1 MFHSLLDPPPPAVFT
16 ILDAIWIVAGLALLI
31 MGAELLIRGA
41 SRLAAAFNVPPII
54 IGLTIVSFG
63 TGAPELVVGVS
74 AAFQDAP
81 GIALGNVVG
90 SNIINVLAVLGLSAA
105 VAPLVVA
112 SRLVRL
118 DVPIMIGVSIVL
130 LLMALNG
137 RIETSEGAV
146 LVAAFLAYVVFLF
159 ARRRFFPH
167 PEATDKP
174 VAPEGQRT
182 PLGLARDAAITAAG
196 GAILAVGANRLVD
209 GGSKAALELGV
220 SEMVIGL
227 TIVAVGTSLPELVTS
242 IVAAIKGQR
251 DIAVGNVVGSNIF
264 NILAVAGSSA
274 LAGGGLIVESS
285 AINFDIPVM
294 LAASAACFPVFL
306 SGYRIERWEG
316 WLFVGYFLAYMIY
329 LIFRASGHGYVG
341 PFSPVMAAFVFPLI
355 GVTLLV
361 LGGRMVMGR
370 RGQGAGTS
378 SSVDGMEN

>member
-1 MFHSLLDPPPPAVFT
+1 M
-16 ILDAIWIVAGLALLI
+16 ILDAVWIAAGLVLLI
-31 MGAELLIRGA
+31 LGAEMLIRGA

-74 AAFQDAP
+74 AAFEDAP

-118 DVPIMIGVSIVL
+118 DVPIMIGVSVVL
-130 LLMALNG
+130 LLMALNERIG
-137 RIETSEGAV
+137 RVEGAV
-146 LVAAFLAYVVFLF
+146 LVVAFLAYVAFLF
-159 ARRRFFPH
+159 ARRRFFPQS
-167 PEATDKP
+167 EATDP
-174 VAPEGQRT
+174 PEAPEVRRT
-182 PLGLARDAAITAAG
+182 PLGLARDAVITAGG

-209 GGSKAALELGV
+209 GASSVAAEIGV

-227 TIVAVGTSLPELVTS
+227 TVVAIGTSLPELVTS

-274 LAGGGLIVESS
+274 LAGGGLAVEPS
-285 AINFDIPVM
+285 AIHFDIPVM
-294 LAASAACFPVFL
+294 LAAAVACFPVFL
-306 SGYRIERWEG
+306 SGYRVDRWEG
-316 WLFVGYFLAYMIY
+316 WLFFGYFVAFMVYVVL
-329 LIFRASGHGYVG
+329 RASDQDAVG
-341 PFSPVMAAFVFPLI
+341 PFSLAMAAFVFPLI

-361 LGGRMVMGR
+361 LAGRMALGR
-370 RGQGAGTS
+370 RRKGAGAS
-378 SSVDGMEN
+378 CPAEEAEN